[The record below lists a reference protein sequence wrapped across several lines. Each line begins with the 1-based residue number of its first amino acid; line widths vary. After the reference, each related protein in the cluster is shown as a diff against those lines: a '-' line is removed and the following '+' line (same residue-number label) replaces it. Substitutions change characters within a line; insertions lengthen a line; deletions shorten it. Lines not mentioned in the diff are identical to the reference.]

1 MSEQNYTIAT
11 FKIEAKLIEPGLYI
25 VATPIGNLGDITLR
39 ALETLAACDV
49 IACEDT
55 RTSRKLLDRFNIKTR
70 TIAYHEHNAAYASEK
85 MVAALDQGKTIA
97 LISDAGTPLISDP
110 GYRIVNAASAAGHPV
125 IPIPGASA
133 LLSALM
139 GAGLPTDSFFY
150 GGFLPN
156 KEKAKRD
163 RLTEISR
170 IAATL
175 VLYESPNRLLA
186 SLKTAEDVLGGDRL
200 ACVGRELTKSYEE
213 FVRGTLSELVEAFTD
228 RTIKGEIV
236 LIIGPPTQV
245 EIMSDDEV
253 MHWLKEL
260 SRDLPTGKAATE
272 AAKITNRPR
281 KELYKALLD
290 LKNNDAEDG

>member
-1 MSEQNYTIAT
+1 MTEQNYTIAT
-11 FKIEAKLIEPGLYI
+11 FKIEAKPIEPGLYI

-70 TIAYHEHNAAYASEK
+70 TIAYHEHNAAHASEK
-85 MVAALDQGKTIA
+85 MVTALDQGKTIA

-110 GYRIVNAASAAGHPV
+110 GYRIVNAATAAGHPV

-133 LLSALM
+133 LLPALM

-163 RLTEISR
+163 RLIDISR
-170 IAATL
+170 IETTL

-200 ACVGRELTKSYEE
+200 GCVARELTKSYEE

-236 LIIGPPTQV
+236 LVIGPPTQV
-245 EIMSDDEV
+245 ETMSDDEV

-260 SRDLPTGKAATE
+260 ARDLPTGKAATE
-272 AAKITNRPR
+272 AAKITGRPR

-290 LKNNDAEDG
+290 LKNNDA

>member
-1 MSEQNYTIAT
+1 MTEQNYTIAT
-11 FKIEAKLIEPGLYI
+11 FRIEAKPIEPGLYI

-55 RTSRKLLDRFNIKTR
+55 RTSSKLLNRFSIKTR
-70 TIAYHEHNAAYASEK
+70 TIAYHEHNAAHASEK
-85 MVAALDQGKTIA
+85 MVAALDEGKTIA

-133 LLSALM
+133 LLSGLM

-163 RLTEISR
+163 RLSEISR
-170 IAATL
+170 IKATL
-175 VLYESPNRLLA
+175 ILYESPNRLLA
-186 SLKTAEDVLGGDRL
+186 SLKVAEEVLGGDRL

-213 FVRGTLSELVEAFTD
+213 FVRGTLSELVETFAE

-236 LIIGPPTQV
+236 LVIGPPTQT
-245 EIMSDDEV
+245 ETMSDEEV
-253 MHWLKEL
+253 MHWLTEL
-260 SRDLPTGKAATE
+260 ARDLPAGKAATE
-272 AAKITNRPR
+272 AAKITKRPR
-281 KELYKALLD
+281 KELYKILLD
-290 LKNNDAEDG
+290 LKNNGT

>member
-1 MSEQNYTIAT
+1 MTNQNYTIAT
-11 FKIEAKLIEPGLYI
+11 FKIDAKPIEPGLYI

-55 RTSRKLLDRFNIKTR
+55 RTSSKLLNRFNIKTR
-70 TIAYHEHNAAYASEK
+70 TIAYHEHNAAFASEK
-85 MVAALDQGKTIA
+85 MVAALDEGKTIA

-150 GGFLPN
+150 GGFLPH

-163 RLTEISR
+163 RLTEVSR
-170 IAATL
+170 IEATL
-175 VLYESPNRLLA
+175 ILYESPNRLLA

-213 FVRGTLSELVEAFTD
+213 FVRGTLSELVETFSERA
-228 RTIKGEIV
+228 IKGEIV
-236 LIIGPPTQV
+236 LIIGPPTQSEV
-245 EIMSDDEV
+245 MSDDEV
-253 MHWLKEL
+253 MGWLKEL
-260 SRDLPTGKAATE
+260 AHDLPTGKAASE
-272 AAKITNRPR
+272 AARLTNRPR
-281 KELYKALLD
+281 KELYKILLD
-290 LKNNDAEDG
+290 LKNKNP